1 MQYTKEFSEGF
12 TPWSGAVSTYERIER
27 EAGLDALER
36 ALEEVF
42 GEKTP
47 TDTEINDI
55 LWFEPETLYKA
66 LGMKPDDTHVHELGE
81 IAAAWVGE
89 NPDYV
94 NVRAEIIDGETVR
107 VFFVDPEDEDR
118 EEQTEDLDAE
128 DVARLLGSDN
138 CGEIDEDA
146 GTVETWRE

>member
-27 EAGLDALER
+27 EAGLEALER
-36 ALEEVF
+36 ALEDIF
-42 GEKTP
+42 GEETP
-47 TDTEINDI
+47 TDTQINDV
-55 LWFEPETLYKA
+55 LWFEPETLYRA
-66 LGMKPDDTHVHELGE
+66 LGMKPDDTHTRTLDE
-81 IAAAWVGE
+81 IAEAWQAE
-89 NPDYV
+89 NTDYTAG
-94 NVRAEIIDGETVR
+94 RAEIIDGETVR

-128 DVARLLGSDN
+128 DVARLFGSDN